1 VHCLIHVRNCMHFL
15 NPEPR
20 TLSHTKCTCMTRCG
34 VYARRVCARMY
45 A

>member
-1 VHCLIHVRNCMHFL
+1 VHCLIHARNCMHFL
-15 NPEPR
+15 NPPNPV
-20 TLSHTKCTCMTRCG
+20 LYKMHMYDAVCG